1 MSEYE
6 SETPEQLL
14 IRQQRGQA
22 SNVSLT
28 SPNVRRVYNDFRQ
41 TRPPTGRSMASHSG
55 HEDYV
60 GAMLNALYPT
70 SSAATMTGA
79 VGVGSSLPVTV
90 PAGTAAVGVRTV
102 PPSSTVPSTSGV
114 RTSAVPST
122 SGTRTTSRGK
132 EPRAVRRSR
141 SRSRSGTPSSDEQ
154 RRRATR
160 EEARRRFDRILR
172 ERRGAG
178 GGGDDGDGGGDGGGG
193 GGGGGSSDG
202 GGSDGRRSRRGRRR
216 RGGMHD
222 NLDDL
227 LEALR
232 RRTGGRHIAGITH
245 TDTITTTYKDGRPPT
260 VDRISSRASG
270 SEPL

>member
-28 SPNVRRVYNDFRQ
+28 SPNVRRVYDDFRQ
-41 TRPPTGRSMASHSG
+41 VRPPTGRSMASHSG

-60 GAMLNALYPT
+60 GAMLNALMPVT
-70 SSAATMTGA
+70 SASTMTAA
-79 VGVGSSLPVTV
+79 VGVGSSAPVTV
-90 PAGTAAVGVRTV
+90 PAGTAAVGVRT
-102 PPSSTVPSTSGV
+102 SAVPSTSRV
-114 RTSAVPST
+114 RTATVPST

-160 EEARRRFDRILR
+160 EATRRRFEQLLR
-172 ERRGAG
+172 ERRGEG
-178 GGGDDGDGGGDGGGG
+178 GDGGDDGGDGDGGGG
-193 GGGGGSSDG
+193 GGGGGGSDGDG

-260 VDRISSRASG
+260 VHRTSSRASG
-270 SEPL
+270 SQG

>member
-28 SPNVRRVYNDFRQ
+28 SPNVRRVYEDFRQ
-41 TRPPTGRSMASHSG
+41 VRPPTGRSMASHSG

-60 GAMLNALYPT
+60 GAMLSRLNPI
-70 SSAATMTGA
+70 SSSSTMTGA
-79 VGVGSSLPVTV
+79 VGVGSSAPVTV
-90 PAGTAAVGVRTV
+90 PAGTAAVGVRTSV
-102 PPSSTVPSTSGV
+102 VPSTS
-114 RTSAVPST
+114 RARSTTVPST

-154 RRRATR
+154 RRRAMR
-160 EEARRRFDRILR
+160 EEARRRFEQLLR
-172 ERRGAG
+172 ERRGDG
-178 GGGDDGDGGGDGGGG
+178 GGGDDG
-193 GGGGGSSDG
+193 GGGGGSD
-202 GGSDGRRSRRGRRR
+202 GGSDGGRSRRGRRR
-216 RGGMHD
+216 RGGMHG

-245 TDTITTTYKDGRPPT
+245 TDTITTTYKDGRRPT

>member
-28 SPNVRRVYNDFRQ
+28 SPNVRRVYDDFRQ
-41 TRPPTGRSMASHSG
+41 VRPPTGRSMASHSG

-60 GAMLNALYPT
+60 GAMLNALMPVT
-70 SSAATMTGA
+70 SASTMSAA
-79 VGVGSSLPVTV
+79 VGVGSSAPVTV
-90 PAGTAAVGVRTV
+90 PAGTAAVGVRT
-102 PPSSTVPSTSGV
+102 SAVPSTSRVPTG
-114 RTSAVPST
+114 AIPST

-132 EPRAVRRSR
+132 EPRRVRRSR
-141 SRSRSGTPSSDEQ
+141 SRSGSGTLSSDEQ

-160 EEARRRFDRILR
+160 EAARRRFEGLLR
-172 ERRGAG
+172 ERRGEGG
-178 GGGDDGDGGGDGGGG
+178 GGGDDGGGSDGGGG
-193 GGGGGSSDG
+193 GGDGDGGGGDGDG
-202 GGSDGRRSRRGRRR
+202 GGSDGRRGRRGRRR

-260 VDRISSRASG
+260 VHRTSSRASG
-270 SEPL
+270 SQG

>member
-1 MSEYE
+1 MSEYD

-28 SPNVRRVYNDFRQ
+28 SPNVRRVYEDFRQ
-41 TRPPTGRSMASHSG
+41 VRPPTGRSMASHSG

-60 GAMLNALYPT
+60 GAMLNTLMPVT
-70 SSAATMTGA
+70 SASTMTAA
-79 VGVGSSLPVTV
+79 VGVGSSAPSTV
-90 PAGTAAVGVRTV
+90 PAGTAAVGVRT
-102 PPSSTVPSTSGV
+102 SAVPSTSRA
-114 RTSAVPST
+114 RTTTVPST

-141 SRSRSGTPSSDEQ
+141 SRSRSGTTSSDEE

-160 EEARRRFDRILR
+160 EAARQRFEQLLR
-172 ERRGAG
+172 ERRGGGDDGG
-178 GGGDDGDGGGDGGGG
+178 GGGDDGGGGGDDGGGG
-193 GGGGGSSDG
+193 GSGSG
-202 GGSDGRRSRRGRRR
+202 RSRRGRRR
-216 RGGMHD
+216 RRGMHG

-232 RRTGGRHIAGITH
+232 RRTGGRQIAGITH
-245 TDTITTTYKDGRPPT
+245 TDTITTTYKDGRAPT

>member
-28 SPNVRRVYNDFRQ
+28 SPNVRRVYEDFRQ
-41 TRPPTGRSMASHSG
+41 VRPPTGRSMASHSG

-60 GAMLNALYPT
+60 GAMLGTLIPI
-70 SSAATMTGA
+70 SSSSTMTGA
-79 VGVGSSLPVTV
+79 VGVGSSAPVTV
-90 PAGTAAVGVRTV
+90 PAGTAAVGVRTSV
-102 PPSSTVPSTSGV
+102 VPSTSRV
-114 RTSAVPST
+114 RTTVVPST

-132 EPRAVRRSR
+132 APRAVRRSR

-154 RRRATR
+154 RRRAMR
-160 EEARRRFDRILR
+160 EEARRRFEQLLR
-172 ERRGAG
+172 ERR
-178 GGGDDGDGGGDGGGG
+178 GDGGGG
-193 GGGGGSSDG
+193 GGDDGGGGGDDGGGG
-202 GGSDGRRSRRGRRR
+202 GGSDGGSDGGRRRRGRRR
-216 RGGMHD
+216 RGGMHG

-245 TDTITTTYKDGRPPT
+245 TDTITTTYKDGRRPT

-270 SEPL
+270 SEPP